1 MPNEFT
7 TRYAMR
13 GESQDAVLHRVA
25 GTLATDD
32 AHFTKLHDLL
42 RTGRFWPSGRILA
55 SVGTAKQ
62 TTPVACFASGP
73 IDDTID
79 GIMLRAHEAAETM
92 RMTGSMGYDF
102 STLRPASAPTSR
114 GSGAAGPVGFM
125 QIFDAVGA
133 VIRSTQHRNTVQMGV
148 LRIDHPDIETF
159 IQSDYPTF
167 HTAVAVTDEFMQS
180 LMEKRLFALR
190 FNGTTWAM
198 VDPAVLWETLMR
210 RIYTSGG
217 PRVLFIDRINRLNAL
232 ACCETITT
240 ANPWMEQPLPH
251 WGSCPLGTFNVAEGM
266 PSDDEVATA
275 VEAMDNLIDKAT
287 YPLPQQAIV
296 ARSTRRIGLGVMG
309 LGEIYSRQED
319 FEVGLDDVLSI
330 LRSAARKA
338 SVALAEVRGPYP
350 MHPAGILTQRNSHLL
365 SLAPTAGISE
375 AAGVS
380 PGILG
385 PSLRPMDQLELLGIA
400 SKHVDG
406 GIAYTVMVPQASPWS
421 EFKNLFLA
429 AHAMGL
435 KSLHV
440 ETF

>member
-32 AHFTKLHDLL
+32 AHFNKLHALL
-42 RTGRFWPSGRILA
+42 KAGRFWPSGRILA

-62 TTPVACFASGP
+62 ATPVACFASGP
-73 IDDTID
+73 IDDSLD
-79 GIMLRAHEAAETM
+79 SIMLRAKEAAETM

-102 STLRPASAPTSR
+102 STLRPSSAVTTR
-114 GSGAAGPVGFM
+114 GAGAAGPVGFM

-133 VIRSTQHRNTVQMGV
+133 VIRSTNHRNIVQMGV
-148 LRIDHPDIETF
+148 LRIDHPDIEAF
-159 IQSDYPTF
+159 IRSDYPTF
-167 HTAVAVTDEFMQS
+167 HTAVAVTDEFMQH
-180 LMEKRLFALR
+180 LAERRLFPLR
-190 FNGTTWAM
+190 FNGVSHAL
-198 VDPAVLWETLMR
+198 VDPQVLWETLMR
-210 RIYTSGG
+210 QVYTSGG

-240 ANPWMEQPLPH
+240 ANPWMEQPLPA
-251 WGSCPLGTFNVAEGM
+251 WGSCPLGTFNIAEGS

-287 YPLPQQAIV
+287 YPLPQQATV

-309 LGEIYSRQED
+309 LGEAYSGQEN
-319 FEVGLDDVLSI
+319 FEVGLDDVLSR
-330 LRSAARKA
+330 LRSSARKA
-338 SVALAEVRGPYP
+338 SEALAETRGAYP
-350 MHPAGILTQRNSHLL
+350 MSPTTYVPQRNSHLL

-385 PSLRPMDQLELLGIA
+385 PSLRPMDQLEILGIA

-406 GIAYTVMVPQASPWS
+406 GIAYTVQVPQASPWS
-421 EFKNLFLA
+421 EFKNIFLA

>member
-42 RTGRFWPSGRILA
+42 KSGRFWPSGRILA

-62 TTPVACFASGP
+62 ATPVACFASGP
-73 IDDTID
+73 IDDSLD
-79 GIMLRAHEAAETM
+79 SIMLRAKQAAETM

-102 STLRPASAPTSR
+102 STLRPSSAVTTR
-114 GSGAAGPVGFM
+114 GAGAAGPVGFM

-133 VIRSTQHRNTVQMGV
+133 VIRSTQHRNIVQMGV
-148 LRIDHPDIETF
+148 LRIDHPDIEAF
-159 IQSDYPTF
+159 IRTDYPTF
-167 HTAVAVTDEFMQS
+167 HTAVAITDEFMQH
-180 LMEKRLFALR
+180 LAEHRLFPLR
-190 FNGTTWAM
+190 FNGSTWAM
-198 VDPAVLWETLMR
+198 VNPEALWEALMR
-210 RIYTSGG
+210 QIYTTGQ
-217 PRVLFIDRINRLNAL
+217 PRVLFIDRINRLNPIAY
-232 ACCETITT
+232 CETITT
-240 ANPWMEQPLPH
+240 ANPWMEQPLPA
-251 WGSCPLGTFNVAEGM
+251 WGSCPLGTFNVAEGL
-266 PSDDEVATA
+266 PTADEVATA

-287 YPLPQQAIV
+287 YPLPEQATV
-296 ARSTRRIGLGVMG
+296 ARSTRRIGLGIMG
-309 LGEIYSRQED
+309 LAEASGGTQMAFEKDLDTTLSLLRAFAED
-319 FEVGLDDVLSI
+319 A
-330 LRSAARKA
+330 SAK
-338 SVALAEVRGPYP
+338 LAEVRGPFP
-350 MHPAGILTQRNSHLL
+350 LSASGTKRRNSHLL

-375 AAGVS
+375 AAGVT

-385 PSLRPMDQLELLGIA
+385 PVLRPMDQLELLAIA
-400 SKHVDG
+400 SKHIDG
-406 GIAYTVMVPQASPWS
+406 GIAYTIQVPQASPWS